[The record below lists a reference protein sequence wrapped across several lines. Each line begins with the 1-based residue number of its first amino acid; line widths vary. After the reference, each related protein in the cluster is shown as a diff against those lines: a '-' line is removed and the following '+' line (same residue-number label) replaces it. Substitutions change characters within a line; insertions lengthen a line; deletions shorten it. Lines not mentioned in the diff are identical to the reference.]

1 MILQLCQFN
10 FKAMGSPCEIR
21 LYAENAEIAAQ
32 VIAKAVAEINRLEQ
46 KYSRYKRDN
55 FLFRVNSAAKLG
67 GSCEIDDEFVSLL
80 NFADTCY
87 EQSEGLFDIT
97 SGVLREVWN
106 FDKHEKPAPKL
117 LQETL
122 NRVGWKNVSWTAN
135 GISFS
140 KAGMELDFGGIV
152 KEYAADCAA
161 TVCADAGITHGIVN
175 LGGDIKAIGPHPDG
189 KPWAVKVRHPRIAG
203 ESLASIELTN
213 GALASSGDYERF
225 IEIDGERYC
234 HILSPKTG
242 WPVKG
247 LAAVSVTGP
256 QCIVAG
262 SACTIAM
269 LRESEGKSWLSEL
282 GLPHLWMDSDGV
294 TNINL
299 G

>member
-1 MILQLCQFN
+1 MNLQLCQFN
-10 FKAMGSPCEIR
+10 FKAMGSPCDIR
-21 LYAENAEIAAQ
+21 IYAEDAEAAAL
-32 VIAKAVAEINRLEQ
+32 VMMKAAAEINRLEQ
-46 KYSRYKRDN
+46 KYSRYKQDN
-55 FLFRVNSAAKLG
+55 FLFKVNMAAKTG
-67 GSCEIDDEFVSLL
+67 GSCDIDEEFFSLL
-80 NFADTCY
+80 NFANTCY

-106 FDKHEKPAPKL
+106 FDKQEKPSQKR
-117 LQETL
+117 LQAAL
-122 NRVGWKNVSWTAN
+122 SRVGWKNVGWSATN
-135 GISFS
+135 ITFS
-140 KAGMELDFGGIV
+140 KPGMELDFGGIV

-161 TVCADAGITHGIVN
+161 AVCAEAGVTHGIVN

-189 KPWAVKVRHPRIAG
+189 KPWAVKVRHPRIVG
-203 ESLASIELTN
+203 EALASIELTH

-225 IEIDGERYC
+225 IEIEGERYC

-269 LRESEGKSWLSEL
+269 LREAKGKAWLSEL
-282 GLPHLWMDSDGV
+282 GLPHVWMDTEGNSSE
-294 TNINL
+294 L
-299 G
+299 LK